1 MNLYA
6 IFHCQRIVFAILFI
20 LTGIYL
26 VLFLIKEIYYL
37 FVPPKQVPEISRSVL
52 EIKSDKENEIFK
64 KIIPKE
70 RKSRKR
76 RKNKS

>member
-52 EIKSDKENEIFK
+52 EIKSEKSITDSLIFNC
-64 KIIPKE
+64 
-70 RKSRKR
+70 SYFLYA
-76 RKNKS
+76 